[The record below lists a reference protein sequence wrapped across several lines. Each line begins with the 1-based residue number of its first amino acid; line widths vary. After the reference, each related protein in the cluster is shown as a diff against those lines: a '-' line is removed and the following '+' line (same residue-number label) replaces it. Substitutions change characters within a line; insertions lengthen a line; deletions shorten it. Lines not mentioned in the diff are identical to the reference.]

1 MKGILVPDNSTYV
14 GLVELVRSVIGI
26 RGRDKN
32 IVMRYGVEPGLPLV
46 RIQCDADVKFY
57 IQLKKKDVRVLSKF
71 PVTIDVLDESAAEA
85 MPAEVGASNHIDVQR
100 SRDGGQSDE
109 AMQHVNDSNT
119 IIPPPLQFP
128 SPIVGLD
135 LHNEYEIEKQDEVM
149 HNDLCTAHDN
159 CNAGEMH
166 DADDSHRSNEK
177 SIAASIGGHSI
188 VNNTRSENDKV
199 SSSDS
204 LSDGV
209 IVADYT
215 PVTMSINCIFE
226 NKKLLQYH
234 LHHDAMSKHY
244 QFKVK
249 RSNSTLLHVI
259 CIDNEGCQWQLRATR
274 MRGSEMFVVKRF
286 DDVHTCSIE
295 IVQGHHRQVKSWM
308 IGECVKAKYLDP
320 TNILYRPAE
329 IMRDMQ
335 DEFGVSFNYLRAWRG
350 KEAALNRLRGDD
362 AESYKVLPAWAE
374 MVMRKNPAS
383 DIQIE
388 TDSENCFKYFYMCLA
403 ASKHGWP
410 YYRPVIVVDGSA
422 LKARFGGMLLAACGH
437 DANGSIFPLAFVNH
451 VYPDSAF
458 GICVQH
464 LAANL
469 KTRYKDFKGH
479 LKTYF
484 DGASRSYLLSEF
496 HRHMESI
503 RGLNPDMHRYLVEA
517 DPTKWSR
524 AYFNGRRYAIM
535 TTNIAESF
543 NNVDRK
549 ARLMP
554 VGFLPRPADQFEYA
568 VTSNDGQ
575 IWIVDMSERTCTC
588 RRFQVDQIHFP
599 HAMAVCNYRRI
610 DPYNYCSNYYTK
622 DYLYSCYADVVH
634 LIGSAEGWDVS
645 DEVSLQIVNPP
656 TTKLGPGRPRV
667 RRIPSQGE
675 EHEPIRCGRCNGYG
689 HNRQTCTNSVPLRK
703 RPTTRTDK

>member
-1 MKGILVPDNSTYV
+1 MDAVCVFVNYNGQWDGTSSSYVGGEMKGILVPDNSTYV

-26 RGRDKN
+26 RGPDKN

-57 IQLKKKDVRVLSKF
+57 IQLKKKDVHVLSKF

-85 MPAEVGASNHIDVQR
+85 MPPEVGASNHIDVQR
-100 SRDGGQSDE
+100 SRDGGHSDE

-128 SPIVGLD
+128 SPTVGLD
-135 LHNEYEIEKQDEVM
+135 LHNEYEIEKQYEVM
-149 HNDLCTAHDN
+149 HNDLCTAHDD
-159 CNAGEMH
+159 CNAGKMY

-215 PVTMSINCIFE
+215 PVTMRINCIFE

-249 RSNSTLLHVI
+249 RSNSTLLHMI

-274 MRGSEMFVVKRF
+274 MKGNEMFVVKRF

-295 IVQGHHRQVKSWM
+295 IVQGHYRQAKSWM

-320 TNILYRPAE
+320 TNTLYRAFE

-350 KEAALNRLRGDD
+350 KEAALNSLRGDD
-362 AESYKVLPAWAE
+362 AESYKV
-374 MVMRKNPAS
+374 
-383 DIQIE
+383 
-388 TDSENCFKYFYMCLA
+388 
-403 ASKHGWP
+403 
-410 YYRPVIVVDGSA
+410 
-422 LKARFGGMLLAACGH
+422 
-437 DANGSIFPLAFVNH
+437 NH
-451 VYPDSAF
+451 VYPDAAF

-469 KTRYKDFKGH
+469 KTRYKDFKGP

-484 DGASRSYLLSEF
+484 DGASRSYLL
-496 HRHMESI
+496 I
-503 RGLNPDMHRYLVEA
+503 
-517 DPTKWSR
+517 
-524 AYFNGRRYAIM
+524 
-535 TTNIAESF
+535 
-543 NNVDRK
+543 
-549 ARLMP
+549 
-554 VGFLPRPADQFEYA
+554 
-568 VTSNDGQ
+568 
-575 IWIVDMSERTCTC
+575 
-588 RRFQVDQIHFP
+588 
-599 HAMAVCNYRRI
+599 
-610 DPYNYCSNYYTK
+610 
-622 DYLYSCYADVVH
+622 H

-645 DEVSLQIVNPP
+645 EEVSLQIVNPP
-656 TTKLGPGRPRV
+656 ATKRGPGRPRV
-667 RRIPSQGE
+667 RRIPSQGY
-675 EHEPIRCGRCNGYG
+675 EHEPNRCGRCNGYG

-703 RPTTRTDK
+703 RPTTRTDT